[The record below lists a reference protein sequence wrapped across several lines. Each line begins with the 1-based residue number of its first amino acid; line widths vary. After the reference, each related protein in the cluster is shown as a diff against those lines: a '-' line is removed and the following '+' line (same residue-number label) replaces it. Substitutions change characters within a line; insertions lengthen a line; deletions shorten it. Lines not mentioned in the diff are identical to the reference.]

1 MDSPDQQ
8 QHSLSMPAGFHRT
21 CQVSGTS
28 IKPLTY
34 YTRTY
39 LYVPS
44 LALRATV
51 PQFLVRTPLPSACFC
66 SFLLV
71 VFTQRHDLYSRVKRS
86 ASQKV
91 VRLYTRYTSCS
102 SSMKSI
108 SENLGLFASGQITKR
123 PSGFLRVRRPVKEQ
137 PAQGLVQQTQP
148 RDWACFI
155 LVYAYSYLNT
165 IG

>member
-1 MDSPDQQ
+1 MDSPNQQ

-21 CQVSGTS
+21 CQISGTS
-28 IKPLTY
+28 IKPLTC

-51 PQFLVRTPLPSACFC
+51 PRFLVRTPLPSACFC

-71 VFTQRHDLYSRVKRS
+71 IFTQRHDLHNRVKRS

-91 VRLYTRYTSCS
+91 VRLYTKYTSCS
-102 SSMKSI
+102 SSIKSI
-108 SENLGLFASGQITKR
+108 SENLGLSASGQITKR
-123 PSGFLRVRRPVKEQ
+123 SSGLLRVRRPVKEQ
-137 PAQGLVQQTQP
+137 PTQGLVQQTQP
-148 RDWACFI
+148 RDWACFT